1 MNTCKRIVSS
11 AVIGL
16 AALSSAPAWASSISA
31 IEAAGSGTQTVDSGT
46 VTAILSQPGMFNGK
60 TYTSWSFL
68 VDDGTGSMDMYG
80 TLAGL
85 GYTPTVGDTIT
96 ATGAYAPYH
105 QIPEL
110 APTSIAITSTTNS
123 YVPGSEPTV
132 GTISASSLNPAI
144 GTALPFSVAG
154 HYITVSNVTIGGLS
168 GTFGI
173 ANLTGTITD
182 GSGNSMSLY
191 YWPTSYSVA
200 NANLFGQTIPTG
212 PVNIT
217 GFDSVYSTSSAPEF
231 TPISITAAPE
241 PASLA
246 LLALGGLLILP
257 RRKHA

>member
-1 MNTCKRIVSS
+1 MKSCKSFVS
-11 AVIGL
+11 AVIVGL
-16 AALSSAPAWASSISA
+16 AVSAAAPAWASSISA
-31 IEAAGSGTQTVDSGT
+31 IEAADSGTQTMDSGV
-46 VTAILSQPGMFNGK
+46 VTAILSQPGTFNGK
-60 TYTSWSFL
+60 TYTSYSFL
-68 VDDGTGSMDMYG
+68 VDDGTGSMDLYG
-80 TLAGL
+80 TMAGL

-110 APTSIAITSTTNS
+110 APTSIGITAATNS
-123 YVPGSEPTV
+123 YVAGGEPTTA
-132 GTISASSLNPAI
+132 TIPTLNPAI

-154 HYITVSNVTIGGLS
+154 HYITVSNVTIGGIS

-173 ANLTGTITD
+173 ANFTGTMTD

-200 NANLFGQTIPTG
+200 NSNLFGQTIPTG
-212 PVNIT
+212 PVTIT
-217 GFDSVYSTSSAPEF
+217 GFDSVYNSTSAPEF
-231 TPISITAAPE
+231 TPISITAVPE

-246 LLALGGLLILP
+246 LLAMGGLLILP